1 MKHAAFV
8 QYDDDTKLKEKVEE
22 WIRENEDNILEIV
35 DIEYT
40 QRDSIYIATITYLD

>member
-8 QYDDDTKLKEKVEE
+8 QYDGDSKLKEKVEE
-22 WIRENEDNILEIV
+22 WIRENEDKILEIV

>member
-8 QYDDDTKLKEKVEE
+8 QYDDDSKLKEKVEE

-35 DIEYT
+35 DIEYA
-40 QRDSIYIATITYLD
+40 QKDSIYIATITYLD

>member
-8 QYDDDTKLKEKVEE
+8 QYGDSSELKAKVQE
-22 WIRENEDNILEIV
+22 WIKDNEDRILEVV

-40 QRDSIYIATITYLD
+40 QRDSIHIATITYLD